1 MIDKK
6 FATRSL
12 SALVFALGAGQAV
25 QAAPAKNV
33 SIQSLELSEES
44 SISNEEYQRTVS
56 ALQVASSKQNW
67 GGSGGLIQSGN
78 YANLIQAGNYA
89 NLVQAGNYADLI
101 QAGNY
106 ANLVQAGNYGRLFK
120 DEAPDAI
127 PSPKISVAGND

>member
-6 FATRSL
+6 IAGRSL
-12 SALVFALGAGQAV
+12 SALVFALGAGHVA
-25 QAAPAKNV
+25 QAAPGAGV
-33 SIQSLELSEES
+33 SIQSLELSEEAS
-44 SISNEEYQRTVS
+44 VSAEEFQQTVS
-56 ALQVASSKQNW
+56 KLEMASRGRNW

-120 DEAPDAI
+120 DETPDAI